1 MLRNIRIDIISGMTH
16 LIPHKNQW
24 SDCPGRWILCFL
36 LACSVSGCS
45 IIEKSSQHDL
55 DNGFYSMR
63 SSGDSPMKVYINTD
77 SGYFDVHRTENG
89 AAQHKHII
97 RINPESTDS
106 CGAIPF
112 RLYKRSLDIDITT
125 ILMKYRFATPG
136 LPAQLN
142 TDFNGALYFGWRHDW
157 YNFSQHRDP
166 LGKYRVSKI
175 NRGFDFGLLGGLTS
189 VQMSPFTTGGI
200 GQREYNAPALQCG
213 FAFFAESNAASFGL
227 AVGYDY
233 LLGSERNIW
242 IYRNKPWLGFVVGLA
257 LN

>member
-1 MLRNIRIDIISGMTH
+1 
-16 LIPHKNQW
+16 
-24 SDCPGRWILCFL
+24 
-36 LACSVSGCS
+36 
-45 IIEKSSQHDL
+45 
-55 DNGFYSMR
+55 MR
-63 SSGDSPMKVYINTD
+63 VYINTD
-77 SGYFDVHRTENG
+77 SGYVDVHRVAMNSAVEKQT
-89 AAQHKHII
+89 I
-97 RINPESTDS
+97 RISPESFDS
-106 CGAIPF
+106 AAALPF
-112 RLYKRSLDIDITT
+112 RLYKSSFDIDITT
-125 ILMKYRFATPG
+125 ILMKYRFARPA

-157 YNFSQHRDP
+157 YGFNQYRDP
-166 LGKYRVSKI
+166 LGRYRVQKN

-200 GQREYNAPALQCG
+200 GQREYNAPAIQYG

-227 AVGYDY
+227 SVGYDY